1 MKRVRRRAA
10 APEATTT
17 PPPDAAPQISG
28 EAPIGEGATV
38 AGVTAAP
45 KEGSNPSASA
55 TRASR
60 LPKAPSGPIQTL
72 APGGGSFGIDW
83 SAINPYD
90 ELVAQACD
98 AFRVPFGRLKA
109 VIPIESR
116 GDRHA
121 VQKNDRNGWS
131 YGLVQVVPYGNGWD
145 RAAAIAKIAGL
156 GSNYTREQVITALYD
171 PAINLRVGASILAGF
186 YATHQDWDAANSSF
200 FIGKPGW
207 GSGDTVNGT
216 TGQQYKQSLDGL
228 LAEIWAADRQT
239 ARGEGS
245 HTFGM
250 PAWPK
255 GFDRR
260 ILKKP
265 PSGNGWDAL
274 GSRSAG
280 MAGAAVHCTDGYD
293 NRDAIWQLFSI
304 GGARAYD
311 AATDAVIDRA
321 GLGYLL
327 LDPWS
332 VDPLEGSGMTPWA
345 SGGNQATGPGV
356 AFLQKLGAYANNKY
370 LFSTEHCNRAT
381 DWQRFTDPQ
390 MDLSAKVYA
399 VVITREGIQWDSWP
413 INQKHGLYVALKHRD
428 FTTQKSCPGPVWAQP
443 FHNAWVQAVAAE
455 AKVLQTGTAPSVPVP
470 IPDPEPP
477 PDPQTFTAFGM
488 GLEQISHYFGTLT
501 RYNLDGTTTEL
512 TFNPD
517 GVLSKLWLDRFAAHG
532 VFPEAE
538 EMRAFDSKLAEGK
551 EWFATWEGGYT
562 AWLPVDNNR
571 AFWRWL
577 DVDGTEAPIG

>member
-17 PPPDAAPQISG
+17 PLPDAAPQISG

-171 PAINLRVGASILAGF
+171 PAINLRVGASILADF

-345 SGGNQATGPGV
+345 SGGNQATVQLQWNTADEGTNFGRSNCALHTYNGTDWV
-356 AFLQKLGAYANNKY
+356 AGALGAA
-370 LFSTEHCNRAT
+370 
-381 DWQRFTDPQ
+381 
-390 MDLSAKVYA
+390 
-399 VVITREGIQWDSWP
+399 
-413 INQKHGLYVALKHRD
+413 
-428 FTTQKSCPGPVWAQP
+428 
-443 FHNAWVQAVAAE
+443 
-455 AKVLQTGTAPSVPVP
+455 GTAGA
-470 IPDPEPP
+470 
-477 PDPQTFTAFGM
+477 TAGPA
-488 GLEQISHYFGTLT
+488 G
-501 RYNLDGTTTEL
+501 
-512 TFNPD
+512 
-517 GVLSKLWLDRFAAHG
+517 FAAARRTEAAVRGKGDGDAATGRRAATGRGRRPTRRPRAHRAG
-532 VFPEAE
+532 RCLCQGARCRPEARRPPRRRE
-538 EMRAFDSKLAEGK
+538 QAQGRTAPAMGRAAQ
-551 EWFATWEGGYT
+551 A
-562 AWLPVDNNR
+562 AR
-571 AFWRWL
+571 A
-577 DVDGTEAPIG
+577 